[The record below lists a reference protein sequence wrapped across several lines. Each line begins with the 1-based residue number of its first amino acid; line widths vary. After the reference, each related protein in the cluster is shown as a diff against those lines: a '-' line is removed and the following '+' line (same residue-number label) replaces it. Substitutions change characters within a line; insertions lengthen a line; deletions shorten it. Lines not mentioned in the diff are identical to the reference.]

1 MKQSDL
7 LIMVFVAI
15 LVAAAVSFFLAP
27 RLEPAASAPSEKVPK
42 QLLNAATVSVDDQT
56 CEQEAMPAKAAIL
69 RQKPD
74 SHYWGL
80 ADVDGYP
87 INFMVD
93 TGASVV
99 VLTFDDA
106 KRMRL
111 KPETLDYSWKIS
123 TAGGETKG
131 ASVLLE
137 SIRFGSVEIEN
148 VEAMILREGLEQN
161 LLGMSFLEQL
171 YSYEFRGTQLII
183 RQ

>member
-7 LIMVFVAI
+7 VILVLVTI
-15 LVAAAVSFFLAP
+15 LVAGSVSYFLAP
-27 RLEPAASAPSEKVPK
+27 RLEASAPGPADSTSEAPLSAAVVKVEDPK
-42 QLLNAATVSVDDQT
+42 CDTTL
-56 CEQEAMPAKAAIL
+56 PAKAAIL
-69 RQKPD
+69 RQKSD

-87 INFMVD
+87 VNFMVD

-99 VLTFDDA
+99 VLTFKDA
-106 KRMRL
+106 QRMRL
-111 KPETLDYSWKIS
+111 KPEALDYKWDIS
-123 TAGGETKG
+123 TAGGEIKG

-137 SIRFGSVEIEN
+137 SIRFGAVEIEN
-148 VEAMILREGLEQN
+148 VEAMILPEGLEQN

-171 YSYEFRGTQLII
+171 YSYEFRGKQLII

>member
-1 MKQSDL
+1 MKQTDFIGLVLASV
-7 LIMVFVAI
+7 LIAGG
-15 LVAAAVSFFLAP
+15 VSFFIAP
-27 RLEPAASAPSEKVPK
+27 KLEQPQEAAETATI
-42 QLLNAATVSVDDQT
+42 NAANIQVEEQN
-56 CEQEAMPAKAAIL
+56 CEKPLPAKAAIL

-87 INFMVD
+87 VNFMVD

-99 VLTFDDA
+99 VLTYEDA

-111 KPETLDYSWKIS
+111 KPDTLDYKWKIS

-137 SIRFGSVEIEN
+137 SVRIGGVEVED

-161 LLGMSFLEQL
+161 LLGMSFLKQL

>member
-7 LIMVFVAI
+7 IILLLTAV
-15 LVAAAVSFFLAP
+15 LVAGGVSIFLAP
-27 RLEPAASAPSEKVPK
+27 NLTPE
-42 QLLNAATVSVDDQT
+42 AATVSDQEQLET
-56 CEQEAMPAKAAIL
+56 PIAASLSIETEACEPDIPAKAAVL

-87 INFMVD
+87 VDFMVD

-99 VLTFDDA
+99 VLTFEDA

-111 KPETLDYSWKIS
+111 KPETLDYKWKIS

-137 SIRFGSVEIEN
+137 SIRFGGVEVEN

-161 LLGMSFLEQL
+161 LLGMSFLEEL
-171 YSYEFRGTQLII
+171 YSYEFRGKQLII

>member
-7 LIMVFVAI
+7 LILVLVTIIVAGTVSYFLAPKLDEAAPAQI
-15 LVAAAVSFFLAP
+15 KTAETQSLSAAAVNV
-27 RLEPAASAPSEKVPK
+27 EE
-42 QLLNAATVSVDDQT
+42 QT
-56 CEQEAMPAKAAIL
+56 CEQSVPAKAAIL

-74 SHYWGL
+74 SHYWGQ

-87 INFMVD
+87 VNFMVD

-99 VLTFDDA
+99 VLTFEDA

-111 KPETLDYSWKIS
+111 KPETLEYTWKIS

-137 SIRFGSVEIEN
+137 SIRFGAVEIEN

-171 YSYEFRGTQLII
+171 YSYEFRGKQLII

>member
-1 MKQSDL
+1 MRQSN
-7 LIMVFVAI
+7 FVVLVCASM
-15 LVAAAVSFFLAP
+15 LVAGGVSFFIAP
-27 RLEPAASAPSEKVPK
+27 NFEQPPATVEPAP
-42 QLLNAATVSVDDQT
+42 LTAANVQIEDQD
-56 CEQEAMPAKAAIL
+56 CEITLPAKAAVL

-87 INFMVD
+87 VNFMVD

-99 VLTFDDA
+99 VLTFEDA

-111 KPETLDYSWKIS
+111 NPESLDYKWNIS
-123 TAGGETKG
+123 TAGGQTKG
-131 ASVLLE
+131 ASVLLD
-137 SIRFGSVEIEN
+137 SVRFGGVEIEN

-161 LLGMSFLEQL
+161 LLGMSFLKQL
-171 YSYEFRGTQLII
+171 YSYEFRGKQLII